1 MVAINLTE
9 GHKKSIYGSL
19 GINFVEQSQRE
30 IRRTISHLY
39 SYKVHCS
46 TYILLI
52 YPDGGLTSQG
62 CERFNF

>member
-30 IRRTISHLY
+30 IRRSISHLY

-46 TYILLI
+46 TLYSKTPI
-52 YPDGGLTSQG
+52 YRGVWGQG
-62 CERFNF
+62 NIRG